1 LREHGID
8 GFAEHR
14 LAIVSR
20 NYHAHAR
27 HDLLR

>member
-20 NYHAHAR
+20 NDHAHAR
-27 HDLLR
+27 HDLSR